1 MSFPYHD
8 RFWCEA
14 ADFLDKRTTRKDA
27 ILAPDIFWWRFHKI
41 YRYLNTRLNP
51 DFQYDWIVLHK
62 GVINELPALFVIE
75 AFSALIP
82 VFANEVFVILG
93 RGVPGAAVSAADPHL
108 LSLTEQLPTLAQE
121 SKQCSPP
128 AETQP
133 VLPEPGA
140 IFKFSALEPSEFGE
154 AMDQFW
160 LNGGYVYS
168 TLRDKIYYAEID
180 RYIEK
185 FVGNGEGQ
193 TILDLCC
200 GAGRL
205 SGIMSHRSR
214 VIGVDISGVAIRMAE
229 EKHLGKSTFEFRQM
243 DAHALSMPEESFDV
257 VLLIDSIEHVMDAE
271 RVFSEIRRV
280 LKRGGRLMATVANRD
295 SVNQILMTKLG
306 HPEFVTNYQH
316 VKEFSYRETLDL
328 LARHQFELD
337 RTAGIFLYPYWGVP
351 GVDEVVRK
359 ITDDDPEFVELMR
372 LLGERAGAE
381 HAYCS
386 VVLAH
391 KKVPD

>member
-8 RFWCEA
+8 RFWCDA
-14 ADFLDKRTTRKDA
+14 ADFLDKRTTRKDS

-41 YRYLNTRLNP
+41 YRYVNTRLNP
-51 DFQYDWIVLHK
+51 DLKYDWIVLHK
-62 GVINELPALFVIE
+62 GIINELPALFVIE

-93 RGVPGAAVSAADPHL
+93 RGDPEAAIPATDPHL
-108 LSLTEQLPTLAQE
+108 LALTERLPTLAQD
-121 SKQCSPP
+121 SRQSSPS
-128 AETQP
+128 AATAP

-140 IFKFSALEPSEFGE
+140 IFKFSALEPSEFVE

-160 LNGGYVYS
+160 LNGGYVYP
-168 TLRDKIYYAEID
+168 TLRDKVYYAEID
-180 RYIEK
+180 RYIAE
-185 FVGNGEGQ
+185 FVGNGDGQ
-193 TILDLCC
+193 AILDLCC
-200 GAGRL
+200 GPGRL
-205 SGIMSHRSR
+205 SGIMSHQSR
-214 VIGVDISGVAIRMAE
+214 VTGVDISGVAIRMAE
-229 EKHLGKSTFEFRQM
+229 ERHRGKSNFQFRQM
-243 DAHALSMPEESFDV
+243 DAQTLSMPEESFDV
-257 VLLIDSIEHVMDAE
+257 VLLIDSIEHVMDADA
-271 RVFSEIRRV
+271 VFAEIRRV

-316 VKEFSYRETLDL
+316 VMEFSYRETLDL
-328 LARHQFELD
+328 FARYKFELD

-359 ITDDDPEFVELMR
+359 ITDEDPEFVELMR

-391 KKVPD
+391 KKVSD